1 MFKHVL
7 IIKIWYLLNI
17 LYKVPIKVVM
27 QGKLFQRCTHLLY
40 WSVLSLSGNVNT
52 RLMKK
57 PDIGSIFHIENEWN
71 ILVIGK
77 YYVNF
82 QNYQNFMLLTPSD
95 TKQTIWRIYYCLK
108 IPPRENWFQYVR
120 RVYATAINFPSLH
133 YILGAK
139 VPAQ

>member
-17 LYKVPIKVVM
+17 LYKVPSKVVM

-40 WSVLSLSGNVNT
+40 WSVLSLGGNVNT
-52 RLMKK
+52 RRMKK
-57 PDIGSIFHIENEWN
+57 PDIGLIFHIENEWN

-82 QNYQNFMLLTPSD
+82 QNYQNLMLLTPSD
-95 TKQTIWRIYYCLK
+95 TKRTIWWIYYCLK
-108 IPPRENWFQYVR
+108 IPPRENWYVR